1 VAISLYEVSHM
12 AIQKLFPIQAV
23 SALISRSRASIYAD
37 IKKGV
42 FPPPV
47 KVGARSSRWR
57 EKDITEWMDNLHTA
71 KIANK

>member
-1 VAISLYEVSHM
+1 M
-12 AIQKLFPIQAV
+12 ATQKLFPIQAV
-23 SALISRSRASIYAD
+23 SALISRSRASIYSD